1 MSFAIITNLTKF
13 YGADLIFRGV
23 SFRVD
28 AHDRIGLVGPNGA
41 GKSTLLK
48 LLVGQLRPDEGTIA
62 YAQGVTTGY
71 LPQIADFH
79 PERTLYEEM
88 LTVFDA
94 VRGWERELSEL
105 AARMGDPDLI
115 AQDEEYTAVL

>member
-1 MSFAIITNLTKF
+1 MSINPVSLGLARTALATNHTPTT
-13 YGADLIFRGV
+13 A
-23 SFRVD
+23 
-28 AHDRIGLVGPNGA
+28 PTNGA
-41 GKSTLLK
+41 TRQADPQTMGKYTLLK

-79 PERTLYEEM
+79 PERTLHEEM

-94 VRGWERELSEL
+94 VRGWER
-105 AARMGDPDLI
+105 M
-115 AQDEEYTAVL
+115 